1 MPHTES
7 RENQPRKWTPRGIR
21 FATTLTE
28 PLLLELCAKH
38 YEGRDFR
45 TRTAARCATDPD
57 RLQYWLEEGAR
68 DPSGESL
75 QSRLYR
81 EFAVI
86 EADIAAELVA
96 EAANPETSF
105 EESFFDDEGN
115 LTSRTKRSR
124 STAGVQWLLERRF
137 VQYKAHHEPKRAD
150 QGLEELLPKQGGG
163 LTLEAAVALVSQ
175 LAASMPG
182 QLLPIFLNAGWTPP
196 QKALS
201 HGSNISEADT
211 ED

>member
-7 RENQPRKWTPRGIR
+7 RESQPRKWTPRGIR

-28 PLLLELCAKH
+28 PLLLELCQKH

-45 TRTAARCATDPD
+45 TRTAARCGVDPD
-57 RLQYWLEEGAR
+57 RLQHWLEEGAR
-68 DPSGESL
+68 DINGDSL

-81 EFAVI
+81 EFAII
-86 EADIAAELVA
+86 EAEIAAEWIGEV
-96 EAANPETSF
+96 ANPEIAV

-115 LTSRTKRSR
+115 LTSRTKRTR
-124 STAGVQWLLERRF
+124 STAGIQWLLTTRF
-137 VQYKAHHEPKRAD
+137 RQFKPQHEPKPGD

-163 LTLEAAVALVSQ
+163 LTLEAAMALVTQ
-175 LAASMPG
+175 LAGSMPAA
-182 QLLPIFLNAGWTPP
+182 LLPIFLNAGWTPP
-196 QKALS
+196 EKALT
-201 HGSNISEADT
+201 HGTIPEAST

>member
-7 RENQPRKWTPRGIR
+7 RETQPRKWTPRGIR

-28 PLLLELCAKH
+28 PLLLELCQKH

-45 TRTAARCATDPD
+45 TRTAARCCVDPD
-57 RLQYWLEEGAR
+57 RLQHWLEEGAR
-68 DPSGESL
+68 DINGDSL

-81 EFAVI
+81 EFAII
-86 EADIAAELVA
+86 EGDIAAEWVGEVCNTETAA
-96 EAANPETSF
+96 EECF
-105 EESFFDDEGN
+105 YDDEGN
-115 LTSRTKRSR
+115 LTSRTKRTR
-124 STAGVQWLLERRF
+124 STAGIQWLLTTRF
-137 VQYKAHHEPKRAD
+137 RQFKPQHEPKPGD

-163 LTLEAAVALVSQ
+163 LTLEAAMALVTQ
-175 LAASMPG
+175 LAGSMPV

-196 QKALS
+196 EKALT
-201 HGSNISEADT
+201 HGTIPEAST